1 MKRRRPFTPVKRC
14 SGWTAASSW
23 TIWYNDGAR
32 EDVNVSCNSYAAIIK
47 DVMKHI

>member
-1 MKRRRPFTPVKRC
+1 MKLIREGKDNE
-14 SGWTAASSW
+14 TAI
-23 TIWYNDGAR
+23 IWYNDGAR